1 MSDNIPKPKFISDK
15 PADETFFGDNDSFS
29 LIKKSIV
36 NIIKENQ
43 LDNKVIALSGKWG
56 AGKNTIINM
65 IKKKEKDI
73 KVIEFDTLSLYNEH
87 IKKSFLI
94 NLANELG
101 IKETC
106 KELEKSELE
115 KSISG
120 AVKKTTKKTGDKL
133 YTSTKLII
141 LVIFLYIIHMP
152 IYKIVSYLG
161 DMLNIFHHSYYK
173 MCNLIISIL
182 LSIGIL
188 FFFAINR
195 KDGETNKKN
204 KDNKKE
210 ENNLCKKINN
220 GIDNIIDVIFPF
232 INSSLQTE
240 ETSSEETETG
250 DITSSDFK
258 KYYNYIIGQYY
269 EKANHCNNIAIVID
283 NFDRIETEKIKNILY
298 DLYLFISVNNETVN
312 NEIKKNI
319 FFIFLID
326 KEILF
331 NYINGQRNIDTSI
344 DINSKFNEQINTEN
358 ISSVNSQFFEKI
370 FTLII
375 DIPNISHI
383 NWETFFENKLK
394 EAFNNIVEIDN
405 FMENIIN
412 LYKEFSL
419 ENIIPRDIIYFINK
433 VVLNYLMIKEGK
445 LLSNDDTD
453 ITNEKIFKASIIN
466 ALSIIYIDEKN
477 YFDRYIKAISYLFNE
492 SLNKGLVINAL
503 GNYSNIKLFIKYS
516 NVSYFTKDAT
526 KDIRIRNIYLLLNEF
541 DSDWCNLLERSYFL
555 SSTIK

>member
-15 PADETFFGDNDSFS
+15 PADETFFGDNDSFT

-73 KVIEFDTLSLYNEH
+73 KVIEFDTLSLYNEY

-94 NLANELG
+94 NLANELE

-141 LVIFLYIIHMP
+141 LVIFVYIIHMP

-195 KDGETNKKN
+195 KDAESDKKN

-210 ENNLCKKINN
+210 ENNKCEKNNKIINKL
-220 GIDNIIDVIFPF
+220 IDNIIDIIFPF

-240 ETSSEETETG
+240 EISNEETETG

-258 KYYNYIIGQYY
+258 KYYNYIIEQYY
-269 EKANHCNNIAIVID
+269 EKENHCNNVAIVID

-298 DLYLFISVNNETVN
+298 DLYLFISTNNELD
-312 NEIKKNI
+312 KSI
-319 FFIFLID
+319 FFIFLVD

-331 NYINGQRNIDTSI
+331 NYINGQR
-344 DINSKFNEQINTEN
+344 INDS

-383 NWETFFENKLK
+383 NWERFFENKLK

-433 VVLNYLMIKEGK
+433 VVLNYLMIEEGK

-453 ITNEKIFKASIIN
+453 STNEKIFKASIIN

-477 YFDRYIKAISYLFNE
+477 YFDRYIKEISYIFNE
-492 SLNKGLVINAL
+492 TINEGIARDAL
-503 GNYSNIKLFIKYS
+503 SNYSNIKLFIKYG
-516 NVSYFTKDAT
+516 NDSYFIKGATKDA
-526 KDIRIRNIYLLLNEF
+526 RIREIYGLLKEF